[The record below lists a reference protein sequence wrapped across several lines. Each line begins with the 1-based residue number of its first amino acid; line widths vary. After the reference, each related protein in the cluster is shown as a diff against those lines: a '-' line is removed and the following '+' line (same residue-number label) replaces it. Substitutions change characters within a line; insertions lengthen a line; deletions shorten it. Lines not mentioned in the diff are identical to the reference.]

1 MKKYSFV
8 IILSIVVVFIS
19 LMFKYGFLDT
29 ENSEHQSLKSYNA
42 FLRELTDEEY
52 PDNPDISVRH
62 YKYLNTKMNSIEL
75 IKSNNVFDI
84 TIIPENIKDDTV
96 KMFSV
101 PLMEFIPTIP
111 ERLKGCEYMSL
122 ISIVNQEWNRNQV
135 KWEGE
140 QLNLFTE
147 DEYVVNDEKITRIDI
162 ARNCLN
168 SYLWEL
174 FFYADVDGA
183 NKVFYHGWFNFPS
196 NLYKE
201 LFYRRNGQDFN
212 NYVDY
217 MEDWKDPEN
226 SNLDLS
232 KIRSQITEQAVPFID
247 KSNTMYPIKGERKKK
262 KIDIIYPVNY
272 NQMSDFQTD
281 SSLFATFTKPG
292 YYSRKDPRKTE
303 LGRFKKLN
311 NVYYRLTT
319 VDSINYD
326 ELVFK
331 FSNYNGEVTQ
341 FIFGGI
347 QFNNLPNLNE
357 DNANS
362 GSQFSMG
369 IGNHPFYEDF
379 SSHNKLSSKYN
390 PYFGVL
396 LDDENNWLDSHK
408 IGIDGPLL
416 HQDYNNP
423 NLIHVWL
430 LSFERHAL
438 IGHYVVD
445 ISKIITTVSTRPIY
459 QKTKIG
465 N

>member
-1 MKKYSFV
+1 MKKYRY
-8 IILSIVVVFIS
+8 ITIPSIVAFFVAFLFAYGVFDIEKPEYKSSESYDVV
-19 LMFKYGFLDT
+19 
-29 ENSEHQSLKSYNA
+29 
-42 FLRELTDEEY
+42 LRELTDEEY

-62 YKYLNTKMNSIEL
+62 YKYISTKMNSIEL

-84 TIIPENIKDDTV
+84 RIIPESLDDDTV
-96 KMFSV
+96 KMFSI

-111 ERLKGCEYMSL
+111 ERLKGDEYMSL

-140 QLNLFTE
+140 QLNLFTKE
-147 DEYVVNDEKITRIDI
+147 DYVVNDEKITRIDI

-174 FFYADVDGA
+174 FFYADVDGVD
-183 NKVFYHGWFNFPS
+183 KVFYHGWFDFPS

-201 LFYRRNGQDFN
+201 LFYRRNDQDFN
-212 NYVDY
+212 NYLDY

-226 SNLDLS
+226 SNFDLS
-232 KIRSQITEQAVPFID
+232 KIRSQITEQAVPFVD
-247 KSNTMYPIKGERKKK
+247 NSNKMYPIKGERKKK
-262 KIDIIYPVNY
+262 KIDIVYPVKY

-281 SSLFATFTKPG
+281 SSLFATFAKPG

-331 FSNYNGEVTQ
+331 FSNYNGEFTQ

-347 QFNNLPNLNE
+347 QFNNLPKLNE

-379 SSHNKLSSKYN
+379 SSHERLCSKYN

-396 LDDENNWLDSHK
+396 LDEENNWLDSHK

-438 IGHYVVD
+438 VGHYVVD
-445 ISKIITTVSTRPIY
+445 LSKVMTTVSD
-459 QKTKIG
+459 
-465 N
+465 